1 MDRLR
6 VYILRLISFAGM
18 ALLLTVLAPGVASA
32 DVLAQEDDD
41 SEFPENV
48 VTTTVTVNANLRA
61 APGLNADV
69 IEVLPA
75 GTVVG
80 FTGFTDGS
88 GDWIQVD
95 PVDAPLGWMHHTVL
109 TSVPEGLQVR
119 PADLPEDEEIG
130 PQDEDDFAENVVTGE
145 TLFRVY
151 LRSSPEQQ
159 FNIIETLDVGTVV
172 GFTGF
177 TDGSGDWVQVDPVGA
192 PVGWV
197 WGEFLTNVPDDLQVR
212 PADLPE
218 EAKDDAADDGPS
230 DEQAQDAEFA
240 TNVVTTAVTV
250 NSNLRAAPDLD
261 AEILE
266 VLPAGTVVGFTGFTD
281 ENRAWVQVDPLGD
294 APVGWVHASLVGFV
308 PEGLQVAEL
317 D

>member
-6 VYILRLISFAGM
+6 GQLAVVGGVGLFLMAVLFGMAASHVSAQEGDDSSFA
-18 ALLLTVLAPGVASA
+18 
-32 DVLAQEDDD
+32 
-41 SEFPENV
+41 ENV
-48 VTTTVTVNANLRA
+48 VTTTVAVHANLRV
-61 APGLNADV
+61 APGLDA
-69 IEVLPA
+69 EVLQVLTP

-80 FTGFTDGS
+80 FTGFMDGS
-88 GDWIQVD
+88 GDWVQVD
-95 PVDAPLGWMHHTVL
+95 PVDAPLGWMHRTVL

-119 PADLPEDEEIG
+119 P
-130 PQDEDDFAENVVTGE
+130 QDEPDETAFEQEEADDFAENVVTGE

-177 TDGSGDWVQVDPVGA
+177 TDAGGNWVQVDPVGA

-197 WGEFLTNVPDDLQVR
+197 WGEFVSNVPADLQVR
-212 PADLPE
+212 PADLPQDAEE
-218 EAKDDAADDGPS
+218 EADGEAAADD
-230 DEQAQDAEFA
+230 EAEDAEFA
-240 TNVVTTAVTV
+240 SNVVTTTVTA
-250 NSNLRAAPDLD
+250 NANLREAPGLD
-261 AEILE
+261 AEIIQ
-266 VLPAGTVVGFTGFTD
+266 VVPAGTVVGFTGFTD
-281 ENRAWVQVDPLGD
+281 ENRAWVQVDPVGD
-294 APVGWVHASLVGFV
+294 APVGWIHATLLGFV